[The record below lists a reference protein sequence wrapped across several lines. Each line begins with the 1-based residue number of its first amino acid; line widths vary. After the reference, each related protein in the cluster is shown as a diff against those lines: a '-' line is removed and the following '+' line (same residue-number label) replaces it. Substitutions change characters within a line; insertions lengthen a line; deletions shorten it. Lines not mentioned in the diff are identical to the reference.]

1 MESTQFNTQI
11 LNHSDK
17 LFRLAKSILRD
28 VDAAQD
34 AVQDLIVKLWEKRYM
49 LDEVENIQAFTM
61 RSMRNL
67 CLDTIRQNRDMDE
80 LPVEFEYI
88 ELNPYQKTELKDLA
102 SKVKRMIDNLPELQ
116 RTIIR
121 MRDVEEM
128 DISEIAYITLLT
140 ENAVSVNLSR
150 ARQKIRDQILNEQKK
165 VEETISPSFLPSH

>member
-17 LFRLAKSILRD
+17 LFRFAKSILRN

-34 AVQDLIVKLWEKRYM
+34 AVQELILKLWEKRDQ
-49 LDEVENIQAFTM
+49 LDEVENMQAFTM

-67 CLDTIRQNRDMDE
+67 CLDTIRQHRE
-80 LPVEFEYI
+80 EVEIPAEIEYV
-88 ELNPYQKTELKDLA
+88 EPNPYHLIERKDLA
-102 SKVKRMIDNLPELQ
+102 ARIRLMIDNLPELQ

-128 DISEIAYITLLT
+128 EITEIAYVTSLT

-150 ARQKIRDQILNEQKK
+150 ARQKIREQILNEQKR
-165 VEETISPSFLPSH
+165 VEETIWN

>member
-1 MESTQFNTQI
+1 MESTQFNSQI

-165 VEETISPSFLPSH
+165 VEDTVWK

>member
-1 MESTQFNTQI
+1 MESTQFNSQI

-17 LFRLAKSILRD
+17 LFRLSKSILRN

-34 AVQDLIVKLWEKRYM
+34 AVQELTMKLWEKRQK

-67 CLDTIRQNRDMDE
+67 CLDVIRQNREEDE
-80 LPVEFEYI
+80 LPVEIEYV
-88 ELNPYQKTELKDLA
+88 EPNPHQQTELKDLTT
-102 SKVKRMIDNLPELQ
+102 RIRDMIDHLPELQ

-128 DISEIAYITLLT
+128 DIAEIAYVTSIT
-140 ENAVSVNLSR
+140 ENAVSVNLTR
-150 ARQKIRDQILNEQKK
+150 ARQKIREQILNEQKK
-165 VEETISPSFLPSH
+165 VEETVWK

>member
-17 LFRLAKSILRD
+17 LFRFAKSILRD

-34 AVQDLIVKLWEKRYM
+34 AVQELILKLWEKRAL
-49 LDEVENIQAFTM
+49 LDEVENIQAFAM

-67 CLDTIRQNRDMDE
+67 CLDTIRQRRDEVE
-80 LPVEFEYI
+80 LPVEFEYL
-88 ELNPYQKTELKDLA
+88 EPNPYKQIERKDLA
-102 SKVKRMIDNLPELQ
+102 TRIRIMIDNLPELQ

-128 DISEIAYITLLT
+128 EITEIAYIMSLT

-150 ARQKIRDQILNEQKK
+150 ARQKIREQILNEQKR
-165 VEETISPSFLPSH
+165 VEETVWK

>member
-1 MESTQFNTQI
+1 MESTQFNSQI

-28 VDAAQD
+28 GDAARD

-49 LDEVENIQAFTM
+49 LDEVENLQAFSM

-67 CLDTIRQNRDMDE
+67 CLDTIRQNRETDE
-80 LPVEFEYI
+80 LPVEI
-88 ELNPYQKTELKDLA
+88 EFIEPNPYQQTELKDLA
-102 SKVKRMIDNLPELQ
+102 TRVKWMIDHLPELQ

-128 DISEIAYITLLT
+128 EISEIAYITSLT

-165 VEETISPSFLPSH
+165 VEETVWK

>member
-1 MESTQFNTQI
+1 
-11 LNHSDK
+11 
-17 LFRLAKSILRD
+17 
-28 VDAAQD
+28 
-34 AVQDLIVKLWEKRYM
+34 M
-49 LDEVENIQAFTM
+49 LDEVENLQAFSM

-67 CLDTIRQNRDMDE
+67 CLDTIRQNRETDE

-88 ELNPYQKTELKDLA
+88 EPNPYQQTELKDLA
-102 SKVKRMIDNLPELQ
+102 ARVRWMIDHLPELQ

-128 DISEIAYITLLT
+128 EISEIAYITLLT

-165 VEETISPSFLPSH
+165 VEETVWK

>member
-1 MESTQFNTQI
+1 MESTQFNSQI

-28 VDAAQD
+28 GDAARD

-49 LDEVENIQAFTM
+49 LDEVENFQAFTM

-67 CLDTIRQNRDMDE
+67 CLDTIRQNRETDE
-80 LPVEFEYI
+80 LPVEFEYV
-88 ELNPYQKTELKDLA
+88 EPNPYQQTELKDLA
-102 SKVKRMIDNLPELQ
+102 ARVKRMIDHLPELQ

-128 DISEIAYITLLT
+128 EITEIAYITSLT

-165 VEETISPSFLPSH
+165 VEDTVWK

>member
-17 LFRLAKSILRD
+17 LYRLAKSILRNEN
-28 VDAAQD
+28 AAQD
-34 AVQDLIVKLWEKRYM
+34 AVQELTMKLWEKRSI

-67 CLDTIRQNRDMDE
+67 CLDTIRQQRDEDE
-80 LPVEFEYI
+80 IPVDFEYV
-88 ELNPYQKTELKDLA
+88 ELNPYQQTEQKDIA
-102 SKVKRMIDNLPELQ
+102 SKIRTMINQLPELQ

-128 DISEIAYITLLT
+128 EIAEIAFITSIS

-150 ARQKIRDQILNEQKK
+150 ARQKIRDQILKEQKR
-165 VEETISPSFLPSH
+165 VEETIWK

>member
-17 LFRLAKSILRD
+17 LFRLAKSILRNA
-28 VDAAQD
+28 DAAQD
-34 AVQDLIVKLWEKRYM
+34 AVQELIMKLWEKRSI

-67 CLDTIRQNRDMDE
+67 CLDTIRKNRDEDE
-80 LPVEFEYI
+80 LPVEFEYV
-88 ELNPYQKTELKDLA
+88 EPNPYQQTEQKDLA
-102 SKVKRMIDNLPELQ
+102 SKIRSMIDNLPELQ

-128 DISEIAYITLLT
+128 EISEIAYITLLT

-165 VEETISPSFLPSH
+165 VEETVWK